1 VETSLSLR
9 GVFLSTI
16 HAQIDGIGGGKSLK
30 KIISVLD
37 VIYNKCIDYLFHMA
51 EVLVIVMML
60 VVVADVTIRY
70 TMKGAITWGFEF
82 TEYALAYMTFLG
94 TAWLLRNNGHVKMD
108 VINNVLKPAPKAY
121 LSFVACI
128 ILLITCALLLW
139 YGASSTI
146 DNIQNNVMSVK
157 YYSVPKFIFIIII
170 PISSFLLL
178 IQALK
183 QTVSSYR
190 LLKPTKS

>member
-1 VETSLSLR
+1 M
-9 GVFLSTI
+9 
-16 HAQIDGIGGGKSLK
+16 K

-37 VIYNKCIDYLFHMA
+37 RIYNRCIDYLFHLA
-51 EVLVIVMML
+51 EVLVIILML

-70 TMKGAITWGFEF
+70 TMRGAISWGFEF
-82 TEYALAYMTFLG
+82 TEYSLVYMTFLG

-108 VINNVLKPAPKAY
+108 VFHNVLRPVPKAY
-121 LSFVACI
+121 LSFVACV
-128 ILLITCALLLW
+128 ILVITCALLLW

-183 QTVSSYR
+183 KTVSSYR